1 MATRTYIARIDQ
13 KGASLT
19 IVLSDAT
26 PLERVICLTSGAGRT
41 AMARCLDVG
50 LPSFRATCRA
60 STAPEMGEKGQCSI
74 ATDLIETIC
83 VTPLKTCYTGGS
95 HPCAPVAQLD
105 RALASGA

>member
-50 LPSFRATCRA
+50 LPSFRL
-60 STAPEMGEKGQCSI
+60 SLILDDGQ
-74 ATDLIETIC
+74 DDE
-83 VTPLKTCYTGGS
+83 
-95 HPCAPVAQLD
+95 
-105 RALASGA
+105 RR